1 MEKPDIRLEKLVLR
15 NYKGFYTGDDEKG
28 IEITFDKNLTVFIGD
43 NGSGKSAVLDAV
55 ALFLAKLREE
65 LTSIGETSSIYP
77 FPPIS
82 KEKKNRDVNNEM
94 EKAELDAFFKL
105 FPTVLDED
113 VERSPNVGFS
123 IEMLKAKSPNEI
135 QASKW
140 FDHSVLGEEEL
151 DTTTNDKKTLEYF
164 LRDNIYDPF
173 LGGEFKEKDRSIPV
187 LVYYGA
193 NTINMSVYDELE
205 EVESTIFDAYCD
217 ALDANK
223 FSFKQFFAWFD
234 AEKRKLVQKA
244 IEGNAAITD
253 SPNEHIEMAIEKM
266 LSDTDVQYS
275 NLDMDW
281 SDSQPDMTI
290 MKLNMKLSISQLS
303 SGERTLIALVADLTR
318 RLCLANPN
326 ADNPLHGNGIV
337 LIDEIDVHLHPK
349 WQQKVVTKLR
359 KVFPNVQFV
368 VTTHSP
374 EVLKGLDR
382 KHLRIVKNNSVT
394 SKVPYIKGRDNNAIL
409 QDAFGVYERLPEYEE
424 KLSSFYEYVDS
435 DEEEDRKKAR
445 KILDDLKKDW
455 GEMDEEVQRAESYFE
470 IF

>member
-105 FPTVLDED
+105 FPIVLDED